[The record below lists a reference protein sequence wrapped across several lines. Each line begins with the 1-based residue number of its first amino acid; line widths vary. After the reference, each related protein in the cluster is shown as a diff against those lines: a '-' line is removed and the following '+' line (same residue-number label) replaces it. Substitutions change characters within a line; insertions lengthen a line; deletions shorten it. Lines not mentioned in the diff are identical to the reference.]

1 MHQMEKLHDNPSK
14 FRCLIQKLR
23 ASFIFGMLWVLSHP
37 CFHLNHKTLLWAR
50 HPWTHIRDEE
60 TEVKLLLRGEAR
72 LSMQVSLVPCAS
84 LISRAIRTG
93 CSWVSEWVQHG
104 NVKTNSLE
112 KKVLIEPLQSSTRAL
127 RQQSKFFQTPLCLLM
142 SPWVRFC
149 FSSLGLSLPF
159 CETAVG
165 KLKQVIS
172 KVLPNFTVSLCTWF
186 TGAALGTRFILQLWP

>member
-50 HPWTHIRDEE
+50 HPWTHIREE
-60 TEVKLLLRGEAR
+60 ATEVKLLLRGEAR

-93 CSWVSEWVQHG
+93 CSWVSEWV
-104 NVKTNSLE
+104 
-112 KKVLIEPLQSSTRAL
+112 
-127 RQQSKFFQTPLCLLM
+127 
-142 SPWVRFC
+142 
-149 FSSLGLSLPF
+149 
-159 CETAVG
+159 
-165 KLKQVIS
+165 
-172 KVLPNFTVSLCTWF
+172 
-186 TGAALGTRFILQLWP
+186 